1 MAGRSFIFFG
11 GGGEG
16 KGIGL
21 IRCGR
26 LIWELDKILGDNS
39 DKFLYQKLR
48 FVLDNFSLCPVLW

>member
-11 GGGEG
+11 GGEG
-16 KGIGL
+16 KGSGL
-21 IRCGR
+21 IRRGR